1 MGTTKQNNTLPF
13 QIVILL
19 GITSFLT
26 LNAVQH
32 QPGHHHRRQGGV
44 INKFMRPKLE
54 LKQCNIFQGQWVWD
68 PSYPMYDSSKCPG
81 IRKEFDCQ
89 KYGRPDKY
97 YLKFRWQP
105 DHCDLPRFDGVEF
118 LKRMA
123 GKKIMYVGDSLS
135 LNNWQSLV
143 CLLHAAVPNSNITQ
157 QQTIG
162 GIKSWI
168 FGDYGVSII
177 SYPSNYLV
185 DIESEQ
191 IGRVLKLNSLKDGNI
206 WKDTDVLIFN
216 TWLWWTVKG
225 PKQSWDYIQDGT
237 MILKDMNRM
246 DAYRKALT
254 TLANWWTRVECNGS
268 DGLFKGDDA
277 CERINIRR

>member
-1 MGTTKQNNTLPF
+1 MLNLPLNFLLLNFNFHSSTPLYFLAAFISGSKMGTTKQNNTLPF

-105 DHCDLPRFDGVEF
+105 DHCDLPR
-118 LKRMA
+118 
-123 GKKIMYVGDSLS
+123 Y
-135 LNNWQSLV
+135 N
-143 CLLHAAVPNSNITQ
+143 
-157 QQTIG
+157 
-162 GIKSWI
+162 
-168 FGDYGVSII
+168 
-177 SYPSNYLV
+177 
-185 DIESEQ
+185 
-191 IGRVLKLNSLKDGNI
+191 
-206 WKDTDVLIFN
+206 
-216 TWLWWTVKG
+216 
-225 PKQSWDYIQDGT
+225 
-237 MILKDMNRM
+237 
-246 DAYRKALT
+246 
-254 TLANWWTRVECNGS
+254 
-268 DGLFKGDDA
+268 
-277 CERINIRR
+277 